1 MRRLPGRVLFRVLSM
16 ALSAVLAFKLR
27 SVFVILAVTLGIAA
41 LTLIVTAVD
50 GANCKAYQIV
60 DMFGPDAALVFGGAI
75 KKRAVGQRSQTLT
88 PEDARRIRDSLP
100 GAYVV
105 TPMRAKFD
113 VTVRFEGR
121 TAAGI
126 VVAGAT
132 ENYVSTWNWPL
143 SEGRDITAADVAE
156 ADKVCLLADKITRTL
171 FGEASPLGQTVYVN
185 NLPFKVI
192 GRLSYRGFTGGG
204 GDREVDDRV
213 ILPITTLTSSF
224 NMDRNHFAGL
234 RVKFREPGLMAEHG
248 ENLRALLRETHGL
261 APGEDDDFSVL
272 TADEVLS
279 FLSMLKGGVI
289 VFLGVTALAVLSVG
303 GFVLANLFS
312 LSITERAT
320 EIGLKLAL
328 GARASAVLAQFLFEA
343 AFLTL
348 AGGILG
354 LFLGLSLGQLLT
366 RLEILPLQF
375 SWKAFFLAL
384 AGSQA
389 VGFSFGL
396 KPARQAASLNPMEEL
411 KARG

>member
-1 MRRLPGRVLFRVLSM
+1 MNRLPGRVLARALSM
-16 ALSAVLAFKLR
+16 ALSAVLASKLR
-27 SVFVILAVTLGIAA
+27 SVFVILAVALGIAA

-50 GANCKAYQIV
+50 GANRMAYQIV
-60 DMFGPDAALVFGGAI
+60 DMFGPDAALVFGGNI

-88 PEDARRIRDSLP
+88 PEDARRIRNSLP
-100 GAYVV
+100 GVYVV

-126 VVAGAT
+126 VVVGAT
-132 ENYVSTWNWPL
+132 ENYASTWNWPL

-171 FGEASPLGQTVYVN
+171 FGEASPLGRTVYVN
-185 NLPFKVI
+185 NLPLTVI
-192 GRLSYRGFTGGG
+192 GRLAYRGFTGGG
-204 GDREVDDRV
+204 GGREVDDRV
-213 ILPITTLTSSF
+213 VLHITTLTSRF

-234 RVKFREPGLMAEHG
+234 RVKFRESELMAEHG
-248 ENLRALLRETHGL
+248 ENLRALLREMHGL
-261 APGEDDDFSVL
+261 APGADDDFTVL

-279 FLSMLKGGVI
+279 FLSMLKGGLM
-289 VFLGVTALAVLSVG
+289 VFLGVTALAALSVG

-312 LSITERAT
+312 LSVSERAA
-320 EIGLKLAL
+320 EIGLKRAL
-328 GARASAVLAQFLFEA
+328 GARASAVMAQFLFEA
-343 AFLTL
+343 ALLTL

-366 RLEILPLQF
+366 RLEILTIQF

-384 AGSQA
+384 AGSQV
-389 VGFSFGL
+389 VGLIFGL
-396 KPARQAASLNPMEEL
+396 KPARQAASLDPVEAL
-411 KARG
+411 RAGG